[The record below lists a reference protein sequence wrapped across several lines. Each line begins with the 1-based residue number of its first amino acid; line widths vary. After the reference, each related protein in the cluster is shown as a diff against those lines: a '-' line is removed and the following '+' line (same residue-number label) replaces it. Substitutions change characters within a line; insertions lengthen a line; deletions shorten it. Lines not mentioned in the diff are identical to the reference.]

1 MDSLAVLAA
10 STSKGSRD
18 LFIGPKQQRKGM
30 PALSFVELLMGR
42 FWTSLACTY
51 SSCPLFPSVCFC
63 ASRKGKLWEMDF
75 ESVPILLNFMISFLW
90 EANSSSFRYHDD
102 DEAVA
107 GNQSSISSNFCN
119 GPVPHVRLSL
129 CCLCWASIYSETV
142 WAQPSLRTYVVP

>member
-1 MDSLAVLAA
+1 MTFLLDQSSNGRACHCQPFPLWNCSWEDSEPRL
-10 STSKGSRD
+10 
-18 LFIGPKQQRKGM
+18 
-30 PALSFVELLMGR
+30 PAQLLPII
-42 FWTSLACTY
+42 SLRMFLHFKERET
-51 SSCPLFPSVCFC
+51 L
-63 ASRKGKLWEMDF
+63 GNGF